1 MGNNLLG
8 EKRSLIMD
16 NVMEVKRKKKGK
28 EIA

>member
-1 MGNNLLG
+1 MGNNLLE